1 MSRAWSPDLVIL
13 DLMLPRL
20 DGYGVL
26 AAIRE
31 TKNDVPVI
39 ILSARGE
46 EADKVR
52 GFRLDADQYVTK
64 PFGVLELLER
74 GSARLRRMV
83 SSIALVDPDTHSRW
97 IFDATPDLPEQFEL
111 LERVS
116 ALLRRQS
123 RSGAGG
129 AHTPAETIRFGDVV
143 VDVSARTVCRGGAPC
158 TITPKAYELLL
169 ALVARGG
176 RVATRQD
183 LLKEVWGYGA
193 FVLSRTVDSHI
204 AELRR
209 KVDDGDEPRHI
220 ITVWKVGYRFER
232 KLEVDPAHPRHIVT
246 VWKVGYRFEAS

>member
-1 MSRAWSPDLVIL
+1 MMSRILVVEDNLSLAEGLAYNLRHEGHDVRIAEDGESGLSDAREWEPDLVIL

-26 AAIRE
+26 AAIRRDR
-31 TKNDVPVI
+31 NDVPVI

-74 GSARLRRMV
+74 VRS
-83 SSIALVDPDTHSRW
+83 
-97 IFDATPDLPEQFEL
+97 
-111 LERVS
+111 
-116 ALLRRQS
+116 LLRRSAS
-123 RSGAGG
+123 RGV
-129 AHTPAETIRFGDVV
+129 AEPTGDTIRFGDVV
-143 VDVSARTVCRGGAPC
+143 VDVAARTATRAGVPC
-158 TITPKAYELLL
+158 TLTPKAFDLLL

-176 RVATRQD
+176 RVATRQE

-209 KVDDGDEPRHI
+209 K
-220 ITVWKVGYRFER
+220 
-232 KLEVDPAHPRHIVT
+232 LETDPAHPRHIVT

>member
-1 MSRAWSPDLVIL
+1 MMSKILVVEDNLALAEGLAYNLRHEGHDVRIAEDGETAVADSRAWSPDLVIL

-26 AAIRE
+26 TAIRE
-31 TKNDVPVI
+31 TKSDVPVI

-74 GSARLRRMV
+74 
-83 SSIALVDPDTHSRW
+83 
-97 IFDATPDLPEQFEL
+97 
-111 LERVS
+111 VS
-116 ALLRRQS
+116 ALLRRKS
-123 RSGAGG
+123 RAGATH
-129 AHTPAETIRFGDVV
+129 AADEAIRFGDVV
-143 VDVSARTVCRGGAPC
+143 VDVAARTVCRGSVPC
-158 TITPKAYELLL
+158 TLTPKAFELLL

-176 RVATRQD
+176 RVVSRQD

-209 KVDDGDEPRHI
+209 K
-220 ITVWKVGYRFER
+220 
-232 KLEVDPAHPRHIVT
+232 LEVDPGHPRHIVT